1 MIKFIKKIFN
11 RNKKFENLKKAIA
24 ETKKERWRQRAL
36 EMFVFP
42 HTDEGYA
49 IRGKK
54 CLRQEAI
61 ESFEKYSGYTLNE
74 LGVKHD

>member
-1 MIKFIKKIFN
+1 MENKNYEIIKKQID
-11 RNKKFENLKKAIA
+11 EA
-24 ETKKERWRQRAL
+24 KKERWREQAL

-42 HTDEGYA
+42 HTDEGYT
-49 IRGKK
+49 IRGEK
-54 CLRQEAI
+54 CTKQEAI